1 MIAPAKVTFHIPDSM
16 TYEQGACVEPASVG
30 YHGARRGVSKGDTV
44 VVMGAGTIGFF
55 AMQGAKGIREQRK
68 SLCVTTKPRTSG
80 TCKRMRRF

>member
-55 AMQGAKGIREQRK
+55 AMQGAKAFGAEKVIMCDYNQ
-68 SLCVTTKPRTSG
+68 RTSG